1 MGFSHKINI
10 NENDIFGDLTVLKEL
25 SERNKQGLI
34 KYLCQ
39 CKCGN
44 QIEIEG
50 SYLKNG
56 RTTHC
61 GCKLKENQKY
71 YVFIEN
77 ISNTDKKVLKY

>member
-61 GCKLKENQKY
+61 GCKLKENQSKAKRKTIHQMKLLY
-71 YVFIEN
+71 FHF
-77 ISNTDKKVLKY
+77 